1 MVLVPVNLFRKSAKK
16 KKINPTFSKEY
27 PEYQLHDASEE
38 GDRFIRSVIKLL
50 FFDLRGGAASK
61 IILGCWVVG
70 LLSEQGGWPKTDS
83 EG

>member
-1 MVLVPVNLFRKSAKK
+1 MNLFRKSANKN
-16 KKINPTFSKEY
+16 KINHTFSKEHSKY
-27 PEYQLHDASEE
+27 RLNDASEE
-38 GDRFIRSVIKLL
+38 GDLFIHGMFKLL
-50 FFDLRGGAASK
+50 FLNLRGGAADK